1 MAISNDDLTDEA
13 KIGGKLKKLYPTL
26 WFSAFLLSGSPLVAQ
41 EQGDRTSSASPVS
54 QSLPD
59 APIPTC
65 RFATTADCIIN
76 LQQLPPQADPQGGG
90 QDAAPPPADASP
102 PSGGARVAQT
112 PETLVV
118 EPGNDFRAAL
128 EKGVRLKAPG
138 QPITA
143 RLLEPVY
150 AGEVLAIP
158 AGSTIKG
165 HISAISTAPMRK
177 RARRLLNGDFT
188 PPKTAHVTFDQ
199 LVLSDGTMVPIHGDS
214 AVGLGRVT
222 NSLYLPKAQRPG
234 IRQKLKG
241 AMAPLREPNKLQR
254 LGEAVVTSLPY
265 HPEYIDQGTVFDTAL
280 LAPVTVLLP
289 VQPNTASPQASD
301 YLRLHLLTP
310 VNSSTSTAGTQIEA
324 VVSQPYYQADH
335 QLLYPAGTRITG
347 TVEKASSAGWMKRN
361 GSLVFAFRSVQMPDG
376 TTRVIHS
383 TVGGIQA
390 ERSEGLDVGQEGE
403 IKATTSTFARLLA
416 PVSLVG
422 PSRAVADTTLQ
433 KTAWSRA
440 GEGRKGFGLLG
451 AGAAQAS
458 AGTAIGFGYFGA
470 AKRLC
475 DAFITKGSNVEL
487 PVNTPIFLRL
497 DSNDPAVALAT
508 R

>member
-1 MAISNDDLTDEA
+1 MKRSVVWI
-13 KIGGKLKKLYPTL
+13 
-26 WFSAFLLSGSPLVAQ
+26 LLSYSVLGVTGTPVCAQ
-41 EQGDRTSSASPVS
+41 ETRTE
-54 QSLPD
+54 
-59 APIPTC
+59 
-65 RFATTADCIIN
+65 R
-76 LQQLPPQADPQGGG
+76 
-90 QDAAPPPADASP
+90 
-102 PSGGARVAQT
+102 
-112 PETLVV
+112 ETLVV

-128 EKGVRLKAPG
+128 EKGVSLKAVG

-150 AGEVLAIP
+150 AGEDLAIP

-165 HISAISTAPMRK
+165 HVSSITTAPMRK
-177 RARRLLNGDFT
+177 RAGRLLAGDFT
-188 PPKTAHVTFDQ
+188 PPKTAYVTFDQ
-199 LVLSDGTMVPIHGDS
+199 LVLSDGTTVPIHSDS
-214 AVGLGRVT
+214 AVGLGRVA
-222 NSLYLPKAQRPG
+222 NSRYLPKAQRPG
-234 IRQKLKG
+234 MRQKLKG

-280 LAPVTVLLP
+280 LAPVTVLAP
-289 VQPNTASPQASD
+289 VQPNTASPQASE
-301 YLRLHLLTP
+301 YLHLHLLTP
-310 VNSSTSTAGTQIEA
+310 VNSSTSTAGTPIEA

-347 TVEKASSAGWMKRN
+347 TVQKTSSAGWMKRK
-361 GSLVFAFRSVQMPDG
+361 GSILFAFRSVQMPDG
-376 TTRVIHS
+376 TTKDIRP

-390 ERSEGLDVGQEGE
+390 ERSEGLDVGKGGGN
-403 IKATTSTFARLLA
+403 KDTNSTFPLLFS
-416 PVSLVG
+416 PPLLLG

-433 KTAWSRA
+433 KTAWSRS

-451 AGAAQAS
+451 AGVAQAS
-458 AGTAIGFGYFGA
+458 AGTAIGFGYLGA

-475 DAFITKGSNVEL
+475 DAFIAKGSNVEL

-497 DSNDPAVALAT
+497 DSNDPSVPLAT

>member
-1 MAISNDDLTDEA
+1 MKRSVV
-13 KIGGKLKKLYPTL
+13 
-26 WFSAFLLSGSPLVAQ
+26 WVLLSYSVLGLTGIPVRAQ
-41 EQGDRTSSASPVS
+41 ETR
-54 QSLPD
+54 
-59 APIPTC
+59 
-65 RFATTADCIIN
+65 
-76 LQQLPPQADPQGGG
+76 
-90 QDAAPPPADASP
+90 
-102 PSGGARVAQT
+102 
-112 PETLVV
+112 PESKPLVV

-165 HISAISTAPMRK
+165 HVSAISTAPMRK
-177 RARRLLNGDFT
+177 RAGRLLNGDFT

-199 LVLSDGTMVPIHGDS
+199 LVLSDGTIVPIHSDS
-214 AVGLGRVT
+214 AVGLGRVA
-222 NSLYLPKAQRPG
+222 NSRYLPKAQRPG
-234 IRQKLKG
+234 VRQKLKG

-280 LAPVTVLLP
+280 LAPVTVLVP
-289 VQPNTASPQASD
+289 VQPDTASPQIASD
-301 YLRLHLLTP
+301 YLHLHLLTP

-347 TVEKASSAGWMKRN
+347 TVQKASSAGWMKRN
-361 GSLVFAFRSVQMPDG
+361 GSILFAFRSVQMPDG
-376 TTRVIHS
+376 TTRDILP

-390 ERSEGLDVGQEGE
+390 ERSEGLDVGKEGE

-422 PSRAVADTTLQ
+422 PSRGVADMTTQ

-458 AGTAIGFGYFGA
+458 VGTAIGFGYFGA

-487 PVNTPIFLRL
+487 PVGTPIFLRL
-497 DSNDPAVALAT
+497 DSNDPTVALET

>member
-1 MAISNDDLTDEA
+1 M
-13 KIGGKLKKLYPTL
+13 
-26 WFSAFLLSGSPLVAQ
+26 LSGSHLVAQ
-41 EQGDRTSSASPVS
+41 EQGDRTSGASPVS
-54 QSLPD
+54 QSLPE
-59 APIPTC
+59 APTPQCIFT
-65 RFATTADCIIN
+65 RTDDCVVN
-76 LQQLPPQADPQGGG
+76 LQPFRPQANPQSGG
-90 QDAAPPPADASP
+90 QDAARPPADASA
-102 PSGGARVAQT
+102 PSGGAGVAQT
-112 PETLVV
+112 WKTLVV

-165 HISAISTAPMRK
+165 HVSAISTAPMRK

-188 PPKTAHVTFDQ
+188 PLKTAHVTFDQ
-199 LVLSDGTMVPIHGDS
+199 LVLSDGTMVPIHSDS
-214 AVGLGRVT
+214 AVGLGRVA
-222 NSLYLPKAQRPG
+222 NSRYLPKAQRPG
-234 IRQKLKG
+234 IRKKLKG

-265 HPEYIDQGTVFDTAL
+265 HPEYIDQGTIFDTAL
-280 LAPVTVLLP
+280 LDPVTVFAP
-289 VQPNTASPQASD
+289 VQPNAVPPRASD
-301 YLRLHLLTP
+301 YLHLHLLTP

-324 VVSQPYYQADH
+324 VISQPYYQADH
-335 QLLYPAGTRITG
+335 QLLYPAGTRVTG
-347 TVEKASSAGWMKRN
+347 TVQRASSAGWMKRN
-361 GSLVFAFRSVQMPDG
+361 GSIVFAFRLVQMPDG
-376 TTRVIHS
+376 TTRDIHS

-390 ERSEGLDVGQEGE
+390 ERSEGLDIGKEGE
-403 IKATTSTFARLLA
+403 IRATTSTFARLLA

-422 PSRAVADTTLQ
+422 PSRAIADTTLQ
-433 KTAWSRA
+433 KTAWSRS
-440 GEGRKGFGLLG
+440 GEGRKGFGLIG

-475 DAFITKGSNVEL
+475 EAFITKGSNVEL

-497 DSNDPAVALAT
+497 DSNDPSVALAT

>member
-1 MAISNDDLTDEA
+1 MKRSVVLIA
-13 KIGGKLKKLYPTL
+13 
-26 WFSAFLLSGSPLVAQ
+26 LSYAVLGLAGIPVRAQ
-41 EQGDRTSSASPVS
+41 ESS
-54 QSLPD
+54 
-59 APIPTC
+59 
-65 RFATTADCIIN
+65 
-76 LQQLPPQADPQGGG
+76 
-90 QDAAPPPADASP
+90 
-102 PSGGARVAQT
+102 
-112 PETLVV
+112 PERKTLIL
-118 EPGNDFRAAL
+118 EPGNDLRAAL

-143 RLLEPVY
+143 KLLEPLY

-165 HISAISTAPMRK
+165 HVSAISTAPHK

-188 PPKTAHVTFDQ
+188 PPKMARVTFDQ
-199 LVLSDGTMVPIHGDS
+199 LVLADGTTVPIHSDS
-214 AVGLGRVT
+214 AVGLGRVA
-222 NSLYLPKAQRPG
+222 NSRYLPKAQRPG
-234 IRQKLKG
+234 VRQKLKG
-241 AMAPLREPNKLQR
+241 AMAPLAGPNKLQR

-265 HPEYIDQGTVFDTAL
+265 HPNYIDQGTVFDIALLEPVTL
-280 LAPVTVLLP
+280 LAPVQRDP
-289 VQPNTASPQASD
+289 SSQQASD
-301 YLRLHLLTP
+301 YLHLHLLTP

-335 QLLYPAGTRITG
+335 QLLYPAGTKISG
-347 TVEKASSAGWMKRN
+347 TVDKATSAGWMKKN
-361 GSLVFAFRSVQMPDG
+361 GTIVFAFRTVQMPDG
-376 TTRVIHS
+376 TMKDIHS
-383 TVGGIQA
+383 TVEGIQA
-390 ERSEGLDVGQEGE
+390 ESSEGLNVGQEGE
-403 IKATTSTFARLLA
+403 IKATTSTFARVLA
-416 PVSLVG
+416 PVSLIG

-487 PVNTPIFLRL
+487 PVNTPMLVRL
-497 DSNDPAVALAT
+497 DSDEPSVASAT